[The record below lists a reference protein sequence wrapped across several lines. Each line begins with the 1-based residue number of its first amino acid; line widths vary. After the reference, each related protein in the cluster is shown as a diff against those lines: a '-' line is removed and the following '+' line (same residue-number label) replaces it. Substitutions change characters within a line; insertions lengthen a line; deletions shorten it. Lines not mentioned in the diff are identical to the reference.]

1 MTTRFGTFVSADQIE
16 DDLTAFLKKWIA
28 TYLGQIAEQ
37 HALTRDKYPKPK
49 YWTTTPILTNDTV
62 SQVRYPAC
70 LIVSPGLV
78 SQPVKRGGR
87 YEATYQAGVCILVST
102 KTEGSAAR
110 TARRYARAV
119 AAAVLQKQSLETDYV
134 EGVEWVDE
142 RFTEFL
148 NAQQES
154 VASATVIF
162 SITVNGALDVNSGV
176 SPQYPDPLPEPA
188 SPPNSTYPDTTTVGD
203 PGSGGTYIP
212 VPPVK
217 SLP

>member
-16 DDLTAFLKKWIA
+16 DDLTAFLQKWLA
-28 TYLGQIAEQ
+28 TYLGQVAEQ
-37 HALTRDKYPKPK
+37 NGLARDKYPGPR

-62 SQVRYPAC
+62 AQVRYPAI

-78 SQPVKRGGR
+78 SQPVKRGGA
-87 YEATYQAGVCILVST
+87 YEATYQVGTCVLVST

-110 TARRYARAV
+110 TARRYSRAV
-119 AAAVLQKQSLETDYV
+119 AAAVLQKQGLETDYV

-148 NAQQES
+148 NASQES
-154 VASATVIF
+154 VASATMIF
-162 SITVNGALDVNSGV
+162 NITVNGALDVNAGV

-188 SPPNSTYPDTTTVGD
+188 SPPNTTYPDTHTVGD
-203 PGSGGTYIP
+203 PGSGGSYTP
-212 VPPVK
+212 VPSVEP
-217 SLP
+217 LP